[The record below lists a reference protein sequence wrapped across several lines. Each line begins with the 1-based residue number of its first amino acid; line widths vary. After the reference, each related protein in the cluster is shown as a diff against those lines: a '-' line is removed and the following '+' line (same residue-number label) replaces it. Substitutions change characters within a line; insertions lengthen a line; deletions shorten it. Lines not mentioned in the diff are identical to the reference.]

1 MATTTY
7 ERDFYRWT
15 QEQAGL
21 LRAGRLGEVDVE
33 HLIEEIESMGRSE
46 KRELLHRLTVLIA
59 HLLKWRFQPAL
70 RSRSWSA
77 TIKEQRKMLAI
88 HLEDNPSLKAQLEET
103 ARRAYEIAML
113 SVERE
118 TGLEEKSFPAEC
130 PFSLDQLLDHQF
142 MPD

>member
-1 MATTTY
+1 MAATIY

-21 LRAGRLGEVDVE
+21 LKAGRFREVDVE

-46 KRELLHRLTVLIA
+46 KRELLHRLAVLIA
-59 HLLKWRFQPAL
+59 HLMKWHYQPAL

-88 HLEDNPSLKAQLEET
+88 HLEDNPSLKAHLEEA
-103 ARRAYEIAML
+103 ARRAYEIAVL

-118 TGLEEKSFPAEC
+118 TGLEESSFPSNC
-130 PFSLDQLLDHQF
+130 PFSPDQLFDHQF

>member
-1 MATTTY
+1 MAATTY

-21 LRAGRLGEVDVE
+21 LKAGRFREVDVE
-33 HLIEEIESMGRSE
+33 HLIEEVESMGRSE
-46 KRELLHRLTVLIA
+46 KRELLHRLAVLIA
-59 HLLKWRFQPAL
+59 HLMKWHYQPAL

-88 HLEDNPSLKAQLEET
+88 HLEDNPSLTAQLEET
-103 ARRAYEIAML
+103 ARRAYEIAVL

-118 TGLEEKSFPAEC
+118 TGLEESSFPSDC
-130 PFSLDQLLDHQF
+130 PFSLDQLFDHQF

>member
-1 MATTTY
+1 MATSTY

-21 LRAGRLGEVDVE
+21 LRAGRLREADVE

-46 KRELLHRLTVLIA
+46 KRELLHRMAVLIA
-59 HLLKWRFQPAL
+59 HLMKWHYQPAL

-77 TIKEQRKMLAI
+77 TVKEQRKMLAI
-88 HLEDNPSLKAQLEET
+88 HLEDNPSLKIQLEET
-103 ARRAYEIAML
+103 ARRAYEIAVL

-118 TGLEEKSFPAEC
+118 TGLEEKSFPSDC
-130 PFSLDQLLDHQF
+130 PFTLDQLRDHQF